1 MRMSPQV
8 LVQSIRELSR
18 DREYTYINPK
28 NTGRIRIIDI
38 QEPLGPITIKRY
50 NPSKSESADDADLE
64 TISSNLIK
72 RVANAISV
80 GLPLNLDRVLGASYN
95 TRSVLEALLAHTPQ
109 FYFCRPGRIQI
120 DECSTTIHKGHKHL
134 LWRPDLPHRVGT
146 IQELATEMVISE
158 LPSTSTVYEAL
169 VLPEATGAALDLGE
183 DVRRRHAQIQIALV
197 MIGESLGMRT
207 FVAKNDQAI
216 SYNGKR
222 LGEREDVVADLR
234 DVPLLSNFGDA
245 VRAGSLIDCIW
256 FRNGRYMPAV
266 IEVEH
271 STGVTSGLTRMQGFL
286 SNAPAVSSRYLIAAP
301 DEDRQRVLREC
312 ARPQFKDLNPGFLP
326 YSGVEEM
333 HGLLQR
339 RRLKGAVTDGFID
352 AFVERSA

>member
-1 MRMSPQV
+1 MRMSPEA

-18 DREYTYINPK
+18 EREYTYVDSRNK
-28 NTGRIRIIDI
+28 GRIRIVDI
-38 QEPLGPITIKRY
+38 QGPRGPITIKRY
-50 NPSKSESADDADLE
+50 KPSKGESVASADPE
-64 TISSNLIK
+64 TISANLIL
-72 RVANAISV
+72 RVSNAISE

-109 FYFCRPGRIQI
+109 FYVCRPGRIQVY
-120 DECSTTIHKGHKHL
+120 ESSTEIHKGHKHL
-134 LWRPDLPHRVGT
+134 LWRPGLPHPAGT
-146 IQELATEMVISE
+146 MQEIATDVVISE
-158 LPSTSTVYEAL
+158 LPSTSAVYEAL
-169 VLPEATGAALDLGE
+169 VLPEAAGADLDLGE

-216 SYNGKR
+216 SYKGER
-222 LGEREDVVADLR
+222 LGERGDVVSDLSN
-234 DVPLLSNFGDA
+234 VPLLSPFGDA

-256 FRNGRYMPAV
+256 FRNGRFMPAV

-286 SNAPAVSSRYLIAAP
+286 SKAPAVSSRYLIAAP
-301 DEDRQRVLREC
+301 DEDRERVLREC
-312 ARPQFKDLNPGFLP
+312 ARPQFQELHAGFLP

-333 HGLLQR
+333 YGLLQR

-352 AFVERSA
+352 AFVERAA